1 MTLPPSNEARAE
13 FGMLDVAEIWVFVR
27 RVPLTRILLPI
38 EIFVFVVQVR
48 LNCNTLTEMM
58 EAVMLM
64 RSKPTKVK

>member
-13 FGMLDVAEIWVFVR
+13 FGELDVAEIWVFVR